1 VLGLYDVM
9 SYLVSQHT
17 REIGGRIA
25 LGAQG
30 RDVLRMVIGQ
40 GLRLGSGQSING
52 GRKRYMTVSQR
63 EWIAGA
69 SVSLLKLAH

>member
-30 RDVLRMVIGQ
+30 RDKRF
-40 GLRLGSGQSING
+40 SGFDG
-52 GRKRYMTVSQR
+52 
-63 EWIAGA
+63 
-69 SVSLLKLAH
+69 